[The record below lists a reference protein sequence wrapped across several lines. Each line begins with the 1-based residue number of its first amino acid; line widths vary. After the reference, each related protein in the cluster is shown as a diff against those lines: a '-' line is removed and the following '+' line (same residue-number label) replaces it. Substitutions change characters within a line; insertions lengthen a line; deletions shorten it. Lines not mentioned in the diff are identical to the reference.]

1 MVLNYIW
8 ISFFIIAFL
17 VALLKT
23 FLGDLEIFSLV
34 VNSIF
39 ERAELGFKLSLGLT
53 GIMALWLGIMRI
65 GEKGGAINILS
76 KIFAPLFNRLFPEI
90 PSSSNAHGSIIM
102 NISANMLGLDNAAT
116 PLGLKAMNE
125 LQKHNPEKEK
135 ASNAQILFLVLNTS
149 GLTLIPTSI
158 IALRAT
164 AMAENSI
171 TGNPTDIFIP
181 ILIATYCSTLAGLIF
196 VSIIQRINLFHK
208 TILAYLL
215 TATGLIGGLVW
226 YLASHKEHIE
236 IISNVLSGALIFGFI
251 IGFILLGLKNKIN
264 IYEEF
269 VEGAKDGFKVA
280 IKIIPYLIAMLC
292 AIGAFTTSGAMEFI
306 ISGIEGFFN
315 LFISDTRFVEGLPT
329 AIMKPLSG
337 AGARG
342 MMVESWGE
350 NASQINS
357 FVGRLTSTL
366 QGSTETTFYVLAVY
380 FGSVGI
386 KNTRYAIVAGLFADF
401 IGIIA
406 AILVCYLF
414 FG

>member
-1 MVLNYIW
+1 MTLNYIW
-8 ISFFIIAFL
+8 VGFFIVAFI
-17 VALLKT
+17 VAIFKT
-23 FLGDLEIFSLV
+23 LSGNPEIFSLI

-76 KIFAPLFNRLFPEI
+76 KLFAPLFSKLFPEI
-90 PSSSNAHGSIIM
+90 PTNSKAHGAIIM

-116 PLGLKAMNE
+116 PLGLKAMKE
-125 LQKHNPEKEK
+125 LQLENSDKNK

-164 AMAENSI
+164 AMAENNI
-171 TGNPTDIFIP
+171 TGNPADVFLP
-181 ILIATYCSTLAGLIF
+181 ILIATYCSTIAGLIF
-196 VSIIQRINLFHK
+196 VSILQKINLFQK
-208 TILAYLL
+208 TILAYLGS
-215 TATGLIGGLVW
+215 ATMAIGLLIW
-226 YLASHKEHIE
+226 YLFNHKNQIE
-236 IISNVLSGALIFGFI
+236 IISSVASGSIIFSFI
-251 IGFILLGLKNKIN
+251 ISFILLGLRKKIN

-269 VEGAKDGFKVA
+269 IQGAKEGFNVS
-280 IKIIPYLIAMLC
+280 IRIIPYLIAMLC

-306 ISGIEGFFN
+306 IKAMGNFFG
-315 LFISDTRFVEGLPT
+315 LFLENTQFVEALPT

-337 AGARG
+337 GGARG
-342 MMVESWGE
+342 MMVESWGQ

-357 FVGRLTSTL
+357 FVGKLTSTL

-386 KNTRYAIVAGLFADF
+386 RNTRYAVVAGLFADF
-401 IGIIA
+401 IGIIS
-406 AILVCYLF
+406 AIAIAYVF
-414 FG
+414 WG

>member
-8 ISFFIIAFL
+8 ISFFIVAFL

-23 FLGDLEIFSLV
+23 FMGDYEIFSLV

-76 KIFAPLFNRLFPEI
+76 KIFAPLFNKLFPEI
-90 PSSSNAHGSIIM
+90 PRSSNAHGSIIM

-164 AMAENSI
+164 AMAENNI

-306 ISGIEGFFN
+306 INGIEGFFN

-357 FVGRLTSTL
+357 FVGRLTHSSRVNRNHIL
-366 QGSTETTFYVLAVY
+366 CFSC
-380 FGSVGI
+380 
-386 KNTRYAIVAGLFADF
+386 LFWF
-401 IGIIA
+401 
-406 AILVCYLF
+406 CWH
-414 FG
+414 

>member
-17 VALLKT
+17 VALAKT
-23 FLGDLEIFSLV
+23 MMGDLDIFSLV

-39 ERAELGFKLSLGLT
+39 ERAELGFKLSIGLT

-65 GEKGGAINILS
+65 GEKGGAIHVLS
-76 KIFAPLFNRLFPEI
+76 KIFTPLFKKLFPEI

-171 TGNPTDIFIP
+171 IGNPTDIFIP

-196 VSIIQRINLFHK
+196 VSIIQKINLFQK
-208 TILAYLL
+208 TVLAYLL
-215 TATGLIGGLVW
+215 SATGLIGGLVW

-236 IISNVLSGALIFGFI
+236 IISDVFSGALIFGFI
-251 IGFILLGLKNKIN
+251 ISFILLGIKNKIN

-269 VEGAKDGFKVA
+269 IEGAKDGFNVA

-292 AIGAFTTSGAMEFI
+292 AIGAFTTSGAMLFI
-306 ISGIEGFFN
+306 IEGIESFFS
-315 LFISDTRFVEGLPT
+315 LFLSDTRFVEALPT

-337 AGARG
+337 GGARG
-342 MMVESWGE
+342 MMVESWGQ
-350 NASQINS
+350 NASEINS

-386 KNTRYAIVAGLFADF
+386 KNTRYAIVAGLFADL
-401 IGIIA
+401 IGVIA
-406 AILVCYLF
+406 AILIAYVF
-414 FG
+414 WG

>member
-8 ISFFIIAFL
+8 ISFFIIAFI
-17 VALLKT
+17 VALAKT
-23 FLGDLEIFSLV
+23 FQGDYEIFSLV

-76 KIFAPLFNRLFPEI
+76 RIFAPLFNKLFPEI
-90 PSSSNAHGSIIM
+90 PKNSKAHGSIIM

-116 PLGLKAMNE
+116 PLGLKAMGD
-125 LQKHNPEKEK
+125 LQKHNPDKTK

-164 AMAENSI
+164 AMAENNI
-171 TGNPTDIFIP
+171 IGNPTDIFIP

-196 VSIIQRINLFHK
+196 VSIIQKINLFQK
-208 TILAYLL
+208 EVLAYLG
-215 TATGLIGGLVW
+215 TATALIVGLIC
-226 YLASHKEHIE
+226 YLAIHKDQIE
-236 IISNVLSGALIFGFI
+236 IISSIVSGAFIFGFI
-251 IGFILLGLKNKIN
+251 ISFILLGIRSKIN
-264 IYEEF
+264 IYNEF
-269 VEGAKDGFKVA
+269 IEGAKDGFTVA
-280 IKIIPYLIAMLC
+280 VKIIPYLIAMLC
-292 AIGAFTTSGAMEFI
+292 AIGAFTTSGAMLFI
-306 ISGIEGFFN
+306 INGIESFFS
-315 LFISDTRFVEGLPT
+315 LFLTDTRFVDALPT

-337 AGARG
+337 GGARG
-342 MMVESWGE
+342 MMVESWGQ
-350 NASQINS
+350 NAAQINS

-386 KNTRYAIVAGLFADF
+386 KNTRYAIVAGLFADLV
-401 IGIIA
+401 GVIA
-406 AILVCYLF
+406 AIAVAYLF
-414 FG
+414 WG

>member
-1 MVLNYIW
+1 MTLNYIW
-8 ISFFIIAFL
+8 VGFFIVAFL
-17 VALLKT
+17 VAIFKT
-23 FLGDLEIFSLV
+23 LTGNPEIFSLI

-76 KIFAPLFNRLFPEI
+76 KLFAPLFSKLFPEI
-90 PSSSNAHGSIIM
+90 PTNSKAHGAIIM

-116 PLGLKAMNE
+116 PLGLKAMKE
-125 LQKHNPEKEK
+125 LQEENSDKNK

-164 AMAENSI
+164 AMAENNI
-171 TGNPTDIFIP
+171 TGNPADVFLP
-181 ILIATYCSTLAGLIF
+181 ILIATYCSTIAGLIF
-196 VSIIQRINLFHK
+196 VSILQKINLFQK
-208 TILAYLL
+208 TILAYLGS
-215 TATGLIGGLVW
+215 ATMAIGLLIW
-226 YLASHKEHIE
+226 YLFNHKNQIE
-236 IISNVLSGALIFGFI
+236 IISSVASGSIIFSFI
-251 IGFILLGLKNKIN
+251 ISFILLGLRKKIN

-269 VEGAKDGFKVA
+269 IQGAKEGFNVS
-280 IKIIPYLIAMLC
+280 IRIIPYLIAMLC

-306 ISGIEGFFN
+306 IKAMGSFFG
-315 LFISDTRFVEGLPT
+315 LFLENTQFVEALPT

-337 AGARG
+337 GGARG
-342 MMVESWGE
+342 MMVESWGQ

-357 FVGRLTSTL
+357 FVGKLTSTL

-386 KNTRYAIVAGLFADF
+386 RNTRYAVVAGLFADF
-401 IGIIA
+401 IGIIS
-406 AILVCYLF
+406 AIAIAYVF
-414 FG
+414 WG

>member
-8 ISFFIIAFL
+8 ISFFIIAFF
-17 VALLKT
+17 VALFKT
-23 FLGDLEIFSLV
+23 FQGDYDIFSLV

-76 KIFAPLFNRLFPEI
+76 RIFAPLFNKLFPEI
-90 PSSSNAHGSIIM
+90 PKDSKAHGSIIM

-116 PLGLKAMNE
+116 PLGLKAMGE
-125 LQKHNPEKEK
+125 LQKHNKDKTK

-164 AMAENSI
+164 AMAENNI
-171 TGNPTDIFIP
+171 IGNPTDIFIP

-196 VSIIQRINLFHK
+196 VSIIQKINLFQK
-208 TILAYLL
+208 EVLAYLG
-215 TATGLIGGLVW
+215 TATALIVGLIW
-226 YLASHKEHIE
+226 YLAVHKEQIE
-236 IISNVLSGALIFGFI
+236 IISSIVSGAFIFGFI
-251 IGFILLGLKNKIN
+251 ISFILLGLRSKIN
-264 IYEEF
+264 IYDEF
-269 VEGAKDGFKVA
+269 IEGAKDGFTIAV
-280 IKIIPYLIAMLC
+280 KIIPYLIAMLC
-292 AIGAFTTSGAMEFI
+292 AIGAFTTSGAMLFI
-306 ISGIEGFFN
+306 INGIESFFS
-315 LFISDTRFVEGLPT
+315 LFLTDTRFVDALPT

-337 AGARG
+337 GGARG
-342 MMVESWGE
+342 MMVESWGQ

-357 FVGRLTSTL
+357 FVGKLTSTL

-386 KNTRYAIVAGLFADF
+386 KNTRYAIVAGLFADLV
-401 IGIIA
+401 GVIA
-406 AILVCYLF
+406 AIAVAYLF
-414 FG
+414 WG

>member
-1 MVLNYIW
+1 MTLNYIW
-8 ISFFIIAFL
+8 VGFFIVAFL
-17 VALLKT
+17 VAIFKT
-23 FLGDLEIFSLV
+23 LSGNPEIFSLI

-76 KIFAPLFNRLFPEI
+76 KLFAPLFCKLFPEI
-90 PSSSNAHGSIIM
+90 PKDSKAHGAIIM

-116 PLGLKAMNE
+116 PLGLKAMKE
-125 LQKHNPEKEK
+125 LQAENPEKNK

-164 AMAENSI
+164 AMAENDI
-171 TGNPTDIFIP
+171 IGNPADVFLP
-181 ILIATYCSTLAGLIF
+181 ILIATYCSTIAGLIF
-196 VSIIQRINLFHK
+196 VSILQKINLFQK
-208 TILAYLL
+208 TIIAYLGS
-215 TATGLIGGLVW
+215 ATLAIGLLIW
-226 YLASHKEHIE
+226 YLFKHKNQIE
-236 IISNVLSGALIFGFI
+236 IISSVASGSIIFSFI
-251 IGFILLGLKNKIN
+251 IGFILLGLRKKIN

-269 VEGAKDGFKVA
+269 IEGAKEGFNVS
-280 IKIIPYLIAMLC
+280 IRIIPYLIAMLC

-306 ISGIEGFFN
+306 IKGMGSFFG
-315 LFISDTRFVEGLPT
+315 LFLENTQFVKALPT

-337 AGARG
+337 GGARG
-342 MMVESWGE
+342 MMVESWGQ

-357 FVGRLTSTL
+357 FVGKLTSTL

-386 KNTRYAIVAGLFADF
+386 KNTRYAVVAGLFADF
-401 IGIIA
+401 IGIIS
-406 AILVCYLF
+406 AIAIAYVF
-414 FG
+414 WG

>member
-8 ISFFIIAFL
+8 ISFFIVAFL

-23 FLGDLEIFSLV
+23 FMGDLEIFSLV

-164 AMAENSI
+164 AMAENGI

-306 ISGIEGFFN
+306 INGIEGFFN

-342 MMVESWGE
+342 MMVETWGE

>member
-8 ISFFIIAFL
+8 ISFFIVAFL
-17 VALLKT
+17 VALYKT
-23 FLGDLEIFSLV
+23 INGDFEIFSLV

-65 GEKGGAINILS
+65 GEKGGAIHILS
-76 KIFAPLFNRLFPEI
+76 RIFSPLFNKLFPEI
-90 PSSSNAHGSIIM
+90 PKDSKAHGSIIM

-116 PLGLKAMNE
+116 PLGLKAMGE
-125 LQKHNPEKEK
+125 LQKHNTEKTK

-164 AMAENSI
+164 AMTDNDISGTA
-171 TGNPTDIFIP
+171 TDIFIP

-196 VSIIQRINLFHK
+196 VSIVQKINLFQK
-208 TILAYLL
+208 TILAYLGSA
-215 TATGLIGGLVW
+215 TALIGGLIW
-226 YLASHKEHIE
+226 YLAIHKDQIE
-236 IISNVLSGALIFGFI
+236 IISSVVSGAFIFGFI
-251 IGFILLGLKNKIN
+251 IGFILLGLRSKIN
-264 IYEEF
+264 IYDEF
-269 VEGAKDGFKVA
+269 IEGAKDGFTVA
-280 IKIIPYLIAMLC
+280 VKIIPYLIAMLC
-292 AIGAFTTSGAMEFI
+292 AIGAFTTSGAMSFI
-306 ISGIEGFFN
+306 IDGIESFFG
-315 LFISDTRFVEGLPT
+315 LFITDTRFVDALPT

-337 AGARG
+337 GGARG

-350 NASQINS
+350 NAAQINS

-380 FGSVGI
+380 FGSIGV
-386 KNTRYAIVAGLFADF
+386 KNTRYAIVAGLFADL
-401 IGIIA
+401 IGVIA
-406 AILVCYLF
+406 AIIVAYLF
-414 FG
+414 WG

>member
-8 ISFFIIAFL
+8 ISFFIVAFL

-23 FLGDLEIFSLV
+23 FTGDLEIFSLV

-269 VEGAKDGFKVA
+269 IEGAKDGFKVA

-306 ISGIEGFFN
+306 INGIEGFFS

>member
-17 VALLKT
+17 VALAKT
-23 FLGDLEIFSLV
+23 MMGDLDIFSLV

-39 ERAELGFKLSLGLT
+39 ERAELGFKLSIGLT

-65 GEKGGAINILS
+65 GEKGGAIHVIS
-76 KIFAPLFNRLFPEI
+76 KIFAPLFRKLFPEI

-171 TGNPTDIFIP
+171 IGNPTDIFIP

-196 VSIIQRINLFHK
+196 VSIIQKINLFQK
-208 TILAYLL
+208 TVLAYLL
-215 TATGLIGGLVW
+215 SATGLIGGLVW
-226 YLASHKEHIE
+226 YLALHKEHIE

-251 IGFILLGLKNKIN
+251 ISFILLGIKNKIN

-269 VEGAKDGFKVA
+269 IEGAKDGFNVA

-292 AIGAFTTSGAMEFI
+292 AIGAFTTSGAMQFI
-306 ISGIEGFFN
+306 TEGTESFFS
-315 LFISDTRFVEGLPT
+315 LFLSDTRFVEALPT

-337 AGARG
+337 GGARG
-342 MMVESWGE
+342 MMVESWGQ
-350 NASQINS
+350 NASEINS

-386 KNTRYAIVAGLFADF
+386 KNTRYAIVAGLFADL
-401 IGIIA
+401 IGVIA
-406 AILVCYLF
+406 AISIAYVF
-414 FG
+414 WG

>member
-17 VALLKT
+17 VALAKT
-23 FLGDLEIFSLV
+23 MMGDLDIFSLV

-39 ERAELGFKLSLGLT
+39 ERAELGFKLSIGLT

-65 GEKGGAINILS
+65 GEKGGAIHVLS
-76 KIFAPLFNRLFPEI
+76 KIFAPLFRKLFPEI

-171 TGNPTDIFIP
+171 IGNPTDIFIP

-196 VSIIQRINLFHK
+196 VSIIQKINLFQK
-208 TILAYLL
+208 TVLAYLL
-215 TATGLIGGLVW
+215 SATGLIGGLVW

-236 IISNVLSGALIFGFI
+236 IISDVFSGALIFGFI
-251 IGFILLGLKNKIN
+251 ISFILLGIKNKIN

-269 VEGAKDGFKVA
+269 IEGAKDGFNVA

-292 AIGAFTTSGAMEFI
+292 AIGAFTTSGAMLFI
-306 ISGIEGFFN
+306 IEGIESFFS
-315 LFISDTRFVEGLPT
+315 LFLSDTRFVEALPT

-337 AGARG
+337 GGARG
-342 MMVESWGE
+342 MMVESWGQ
-350 NASQINS
+350 NASEINS
-357 FVGRLTSTL
+357 FVGRLTSTF

-386 KNTRYAIVAGLFADF
+386 KNTRYAIVAGLFADL
-401 IGIIA
+401 IGVIA
-406 AILVCYLF
+406 AILIAYVF
-414 FG
+414 WG

>member
-8 ISFFIIAFL
+8 ISFFIVAFL

-23 FLGDLEIFSLV
+23 FMGDLEIFSLV

-292 AIGAFTTSGAMEFI
+292 AIGAFATSGAMEFI

>member
-8 ISFFIIAFL
+8 ISFFIVAFL

-23 FLGDLEIFSLV
+23 FMGDYEIFSLV
-34 VNSIF
+34 INSIF

-76 KIFAPLFNRLFPEI
+76 KIFAPLFNKLFPEI
-90 PSSSNAHGSIIM
+90 PRSSNAHGSIIM

-306 ISGIEGFFN
+306 INGIEGFFN

-386 KNTRYAIVAGLFADF
+386 KNTRYAIVAGLFADL

>member
-8 ISFFIIAFL
+8 ISFFIVAFL

-23 FLGDLEIFSLV
+23 FMGDLEIFSLV

-306 ISGIEGFFN
+306 INGIEGFFS

-357 FVGRLTSTL
+357 FIGRLTSTL

-401 IGIIA
+401 VGIIA

>member
-1 MVLNYIW
+1 MTLNYIW
-8 ISFFIIAFL
+8 VGFFIVAFI
-17 VALLKT
+17 VAIFKT
-23 FLGDLEIFSLV
+23 LSGNPEIFSLI

-76 KIFAPLFNRLFPEI
+76 KLFAPLFSKLFPEI
-90 PSSSNAHGSIIM
+90 PTNSKAHGAIIM

-116 PLGLKAMNE
+116 PLGLKAMKE
-125 LQKHNPEKEK
+125 LQEENSDKNK

-164 AMAENSI
+164 AMAENNI
-171 TGNPTDIFIP
+171 TGNPADVFLP
-181 ILIATYCSTLAGLIF
+181 ILIATYCSTIAGLIF
-196 VSIIQRINLFHK
+196 VSILQKINLFQK
-208 TILAYLL
+208 TILAYLGS
-215 TATGLIGGLVW
+215 ATMAIGLLIW
-226 YLASHKEHIE
+226 YLFNHKNQIE
-236 IISNVLSGALIFGFI
+236 IISSVASGSIIFSFI
-251 IGFILLGLKNKIN
+251 ISFILLGLRKKIN

-269 VEGAKDGFKVA
+269 IEGAKEGFNVS
-280 IKIIPYLIAMLC
+280 IRIIPYLIAMLC

-306 ISGIEGFFN
+306 IKAMGSFFG
-315 LFISDTRFVEGLPT
+315 LFLENTQFVEALPT

-337 AGARG
+337 GGARG
-342 MMVESWGE
+342 MMVESWGQ

-357 FVGRLTSTL
+357 FVGKLTSTL

-386 KNTRYAIVAGLFADF
+386 RNTRYAVVAGLFADF
-401 IGIIA
+401 IGIIS
-406 AILVCYLF
+406 AIAIAYVF
-414 FG
+414 WG

>member
-8 ISFFIIAFL
+8 ISFFIVAFL

-23 FLGDLEIFSLV
+23 FMGDYEIFSLV

-53 GIMALWLGIMRI
+53 GIMALWLGVMRI

-76 KIFAPLFNRLFPEI
+76 KIFAPLFNKLFPEI
-90 PSSSNAHGSIIM
+90 PRSSNAHGSIIM

-215 TATGLIGGLVW
+215 TATGLIGGLVC

-264 IYEEF
+264 I
-269 VEGAKDGFKVA
+269 
-280 IKIIPYLIAMLC
+280 
-292 AIGAFTTSGAMEFI
+292 
-306 ISGIEGFFN
+306 
-315 LFISDTRFVEGLPT
+315 
-329 AIMKPLSG
+329 
-337 AGARG
+337 
-342 MMVESWGE
+342 
-350 NASQINS
+350 
-357 FVGRLTSTL
+357 
-366 QGSTETTFYVLAVY
+366 
-380 FGSVGI
+380 
-386 KNTRYAIVAGLFADF
+386 
-401 IGIIA
+401 
-406 AILVCYLF
+406 
-414 FG
+414 

>member
-1 MVLNYIW
+1 MTLNYIW
-8 ISFFIIAFL
+8 VGFFIVAFI
-17 VALLKT
+17 VAIFKT
-23 FLGDLEIFSLV
+23 LSGNPEIFSLI

-39 ERAELGFKLSLGLT
+39 DRAELGFKLSLGLT

-76 KIFAPLFNRLFPEI
+76 KLFAPLFSKLFPEI
-90 PSSSNAHGSIIM
+90 PTNSKAHGAIIM

-116 PLGLKAMNE
+116 PLGLKAMKE
-125 LQKHNPEKEK
+125 LQEENSDKNK

-164 AMAENSI
+164 AMAENNI
-171 TGNPTDIFIP
+171 TGNPADVFLP
-181 ILIATYCSTLAGLIF
+181 ILIATYCSTIAGLIF
-196 VSIIQRINLFHK
+196 VSILQKINLFQK
-208 TILAYLL
+208 TILAYLGS
-215 TATGLIGGLVW
+215 ATMAIGLLIW
-226 YLASHKEHIE
+226 YLFNHKNQIE
-236 IISNVLSGALIFGFI
+236 IISSVASGSIIFSFI
-251 IGFILLGLKNKIN
+251 ISFILIGLRKKIN

-269 VEGAKDGFKVA
+269 IQGAKEGFNVS
-280 IKIIPYLIAMLC
+280 IRIIPYLIAMLC

-306 ISGIEGFFN
+306 IKAMGSFFG
-315 LFISDTRFVEGLPT
+315 LFLENTQFVEALPT

-337 AGARG
+337 GGARG
-342 MMVESWGE
+342 MMVESWGQ

-357 FVGRLTSTL
+357 FVGKLTSTL

-386 KNTRYAIVAGLFADF
+386 RNTRYAVVAGLFADF
-401 IGIIA
+401 IGIIS
-406 AILVCYLF
+406 AIAIAYVF
-414 FG
+414 WG

>member
-8 ISFFIIAFL
+8 ISFFIVAFL

-23 FLGDLEIFSLV
+23 FMGDLEIFSLV

-171 TGNPTDIFIP
+171 VGNPTDIFIP

-306 ISGIEGFFN
+306 INVIEGFFN

>member
-1 MVLNYIW
+1 MTLNYIW
-8 ISFFIIAFL
+8 VGFFIVAFI
-17 VALLKT
+17 VAIFKT
-23 FLGDLEIFSLV
+23 LSGNPEIFSLI

-39 ERAELGFKLSLGLT
+39 ERAELGFKLSIGLT

-76 KIFAPLFNRLFPEI
+76 KLFAPLFSKLFPEI
-90 PSSSNAHGSIIM
+90 PTNSKAHGAIIM

-116 PLGLKAMNE
+116 PLGLKAMKE
-125 LQKHNPEKEK
+125 LQEENSDKNK

-164 AMAENSI
+164 AMAENNI
-171 TGNPTDIFIP
+171 TGNPADVFLP
-181 ILIATYCSTLAGLIF
+181 ILIATYCSTIAGLIF
-196 VSIIQRINLFHK
+196 VSILQKINLFQK
-208 TILAYLL
+208 TILAYLGS
-215 TATGLIGGLVW
+215 ATMAIGLLIW
-226 YLASHKEHIE
+226 YLFNHKNQIE
-236 IISNVLSGALIFGFI
+236 IISSVASGSIIFSFI
-251 IGFILLGLKNKIN
+251 ISFILLGLRKKIN

-269 VEGAKDGFKVA
+269 IQGAKEGFNVS
-280 IKIIPYLIAMLC
+280 IRIIPYLIAMLC

-306 ISGIEGFFN
+306 IKAMGSFFG
-315 LFISDTRFVEGLPT
+315 LFLENTQFVEALPT

-337 AGARG
+337 GGARG
-342 MMVESWGE
+342 MMVESWGQ

-357 FVGRLTSTL
+357 FVGKLTSTL

-386 KNTRYAIVAGLFADF
+386 RNTRYAVVAGLFADF
-401 IGIIA
+401 IGIIS
-406 AILVCYLF
+406 AIAIAYVF
-414 FG
+414 WG

>member
-17 VALLKT
+17 VALAKT
-23 FLGDLEIFSLV
+23 LMGDLDIFSLV

-39 ERAELGFKLSLGLT
+39 ERAELGFKLSIGLT

-65 GEKGGAINILS
+65 GEKGGAIHVLS
-76 KIFAPLFNRLFPEI
+76 KIFAPLLSKLFPDI

-171 TGNPTDIFIP
+171 IGNPTDIFIP

-196 VSIIQRINLFHK
+196 VSIIQKINLFQK
-208 TILAYLL
+208 TVLAYLL
-215 TATGLIGGLVW
+215 SATGLIGGLVW
-226 YLASHKEHIE
+226 YLATHKEHIE
-236 IISNVLSGALIFGFI
+236 IISDVFSGALIFGFI
-251 IGFILLGLKNKIN
+251 ISFILLGIKNKIN

-269 VEGAKDGFKVA
+269 IEGAKDGFNVA

-292 AIGAFTTSGAMEFI
+292 AIGAFTTSGAMLFI
-306 ISGIEGFFN
+306 IEGIESFFS
-315 LFISDTRFVEGLPT
+315 LFLSDTRFVEALPT

-337 AGARG
+337 GGARG
-342 MMVESWGE
+342 MMVESWGQ
-350 NASQINS
+350 NASEINS

-386 KNTRYAIVAGLFADF
+386 KNTRYAIVAGLFADL
-401 IGIIA
+401 IGVIA
-406 AILVCYLF
+406 AILIAYVF
-414 FG
+414 WG

>member
-17 VALLKT
+17 VALAKT
-23 FLGDLEIFSLV
+23 MMGDLDIFSLV

-39 ERAELGFKLSLGLT
+39 ERAELGFKLSIGLT

-65 GEKGGAINILS
+65 GEKGGAIHFLS
-76 KIFAPLFNRLFPEI
+76 KIFAPLFKKLFPEI

-171 TGNPTDIFIP
+171 IGNPTDIFIP

-196 VSIIQRINLFHK
+196 VSIIQKINLFQK
-208 TILAYLL
+208 TVLAYLL
-215 TATGLIGGLVW
+215 SATGLIGGLVW

-236 IISNVLSGALIFGFI
+236 VISDVFSGALIFGFI
-251 IGFILLGLKNKIN
+251 ISFILLGIKNKIN

-269 VEGAKDGFKVA
+269 IEGAKDGFNVA

-292 AIGAFTTSGAMEFI
+292 AIGAFTTSGAMLFI
-306 ISGIEGFFN
+306 IEGIESFFS
-315 LFISDTRFVEGLPT
+315 LFLSDTRFVEALPT

-337 AGARG
+337 GGARG
-342 MMVESWGE
+342 MMVESWGQ
-350 NASQINS
+350 NASEINS

-386 KNTRYAIVAGLFADF
+386 KNTRYAIVAGLFADL
-401 IGIIA
+401 IGVIA
-406 AILVCYLF
+406 AILIAYVF
-414 FG
+414 WG

>member
-8 ISFFIIAFL
+8 VGFFIVAFL
-17 VALLKT
+17 VAIFKT
-23 FLGDLEIFSLV
+23 ISGDYEVFSLI

-39 ERAELGFKLSLGLT
+39 DRAELGFKLSLGLT

-65 GEKGGAINILS
+65 GEKGGAIKILS
-76 KIFAPLFNRLFPEI
+76 KAFAPLFNKLFPEI
-90 PSSSNAHGSIIM
+90 PKNSPAHGSIIM

-116 PLGLKAMNE
+116 PLGLKAMDE
-125 LQKHNPEKEK
+125 LQKHNEKK
-135 ASNAQILFLVLNTS
+135 DRASNSQILFLVLNTS

-164 AMAENSI
+164 AMTENNI
-171 TGNPTDIFIP
+171 IGNPTDIFIP

-196 VSIIQRINLFHK
+196 VALVQKINLFQK
-208 TILAYLL
+208 IVLAYLGS
-215 TATGLIGGLVW
+215 ATLLITSLIW
-226 YLASHKEHIE
+226 YLYYNREHIE
-236 IISNVLSGALIFGFI
+236 LVSSVVSGFFIFGFI
-251 IGFILLGLKNKIN
+251 ISFIILGLKSKIN
-264 IYEEF
+264 IYSEF
-269 VEGAKDGFKVA
+269 IEGAKDGFKVA
-280 IKIIPYLIAMLC
+280 VKIIPYLIAMLC

-306 ISGIEGFFN
+306 IGGIESLFS
-315 LFISDTRFVEGLPT
+315 LFISDTRFVDALPT

-342 MMVESWGE
+342 MMIESWGQ

-386 KNTRYAIVAGLFADF
+386 KHTRYAVVAGLFADL
-401 IGIIA
+401 IGVISAVVITYV
-406 AILVCYLF
+406 LW
-414 FG
+414 G

>member
-1 MVLNYIW
+1 MTLNYIW
-8 ISFFIIAFL
+8 VGFFIVAFI
-17 VALLKT
+17 VAIFKT
-23 FLGDLEIFSLV
+23 LSGNPEIFSLI

-76 KIFAPLFNRLFPEI
+76 KLFAPLFSKLFPEI
-90 PSSSNAHGSIIM
+90 PTNSKAHGAIIM

-116 PLGLKAMNE
+116 PLGLKAMKE
-125 LQKHNPEKEK
+125 LQEENLDKNK

-164 AMAENSI
+164 AMAENNI
-171 TGNPTDIFIP
+171 TGNPADVFLP
-181 ILIATYCSTLAGLIF
+181 ILIATYCSTIAGLIF
-196 VSIIQRINLFHK
+196 VSILQKINLFQK
-208 TILAYLL
+208 TILLYLGS
-215 TATGLIGGLVW
+215 ATMAIGLLIW
-226 YLASHKEHIE
+226 YLFNHKNQIE
-236 IISNVLSGALIFGFI
+236 IISSVASGSIIFSFI
-251 IGFILLGLKNKIN
+251 ISFILLGLRKKIN

-269 VEGAKDGFKVA
+269 IQGAKEGFNVS
-280 IKIIPYLIAMLC
+280 IRIIPYLIAMLC

-306 ISGIEGFFN
+306 IKAMGSFFG
-315 LFISDTRFVEGLPT
+315 LFLENTQFVEALPT

-337 AGARG
+337 GGARG
-342 MMVESWGE
+342 MMVESWGQ

-357 FVGRLTSTL
+357 FVGKLTSTL

-386 KNTRYAIVAGLFADF
+386 RNTRYAVVAGLFADF
-401 IGIIA
+401 IGIIS
-406 AILVCYLF
+406 AIAIAYVF
-414 FG
+414 WG

>member
-1 MVLNYIW
+1 MTLNYIW
-8 ISFFIIAFL
+8 VGFFIVAFI
-17 VALLKT
+17 VAIFKT
-23 FLGDLEIFSLV
+23 LSGNPEIFSLI

-76 KIFAPLFNRLFPEI
+76 RLFAPLLEKLFPEI
-90 PSSSNAHGSIIM
+90 PKNSKAHGAIIM

-116 PLGLKAMNE
+116 PLGLKAMKE
-125 LQKHNPEKEK
+125 LQLENPEKNK
-135 ASNAQILFLVLNTS
+135 ASDAQILFLVLNTS

-164 AMAENSI
+164 AMAENNI
-171 TGNPTDIFIP
+171 VGNPADVFLP
-181 ILIATYCSTLAGLIF
+181 ILIATYCSTIAGLIF
-196 VSIIQRINLFHK
+196 VSILQKINLFQK
-208 TILAYLL
+208 TILAYLGS
-215 TATGLIGGLVW
+215 ATIVIGILIW
-226 YLASHKEHIE
+226 YLINHKNQIE
-236 IISNVLSGALIFGFI
+236 IISSVVSGSIIFSFI
-251 IGFILLGLKNKIN
+251 ISFILLGLRKKIN

-269 VEGAKDGFKVA
+269 IEGAKEGFNVS
-280 IKIIPYLIAMLC
+280 IRIIPYLIAMLC

-306 ISGIEGFFN
+306 IKAMGSFFG
-315 LFISDTRFVEGLPT
+315 LFLENTQFVEALPT

-337 AGARG
+337 GGARG
-342 MMVESWGE
+342 MMVESWGQ

-357 FVGRLTSTL
+357 FVGKLTSTL

-386 KNTRYAIVAGLFADF
+386 RNTRYAVVAGLFADF
-401 IGIIA
+401 IGIIS
-406 AILVCYLF
+406 AIAIAYIF
-414 FG
+414 WG

>member
-8 ISFFIIAFL
+8 ISFFIIAFI
-17 VALLKT
+17 VAVIKT
-23 FLGDLEIFSLV
+23 FLGDLEVFSLI

-39 ERAELGFKLSLGLT
+39 DRAELGFKLSIGLT

-65 GEKGGAINILS
+65 GEKGGAIKILS
-76 KIFAPLFNRLFPEI
+76 KLFAPLFNKLFPGI
-90 PSSSNAHGSIIM
+90 PKNSPAHGSIIM

-125 LQKHNPEKEK
+125 LQKHNKEKEK

-164 AMAENSI
+164 AMAENNI
-171 TGNPTDIFIP
+171 IGNPTDIFIP
-181 ILIATYCSTLAGLIF
+181 ILVATYCSTLAGLIF
-196 VSIIQRINLFHK
+196 VSIVQKINLFNK
-208 TILAYLL
+208 VILAYLGS
-215 TATGLIGGLVW
+215 ATLLIAGLIW
-226 YLASHKEHIE
+226 YLSNNKTQIE
-236 IISNVLSGALIFGFI
+236 AISSIVSGAFIFGFI
-251 IGFILLGLKNKIN
+251 ISFILLGIKSKIN
-264 IYEEF
+264 IYNEF
-269 VEGAKDGFKVA
+269 IEGAKDGFNVA

-292 AIGAFTTSGAMEFI
+292 AIGAFTTSGAMQFI
-306 ISGIEGFFN
+306 INGMETFFG
-315 LFISDTRFVEGLPT
+315 LFLNDTRFVDALPT

-337 AGARG
+337 GGARG
-342 MMVESWGE
+342 MMVESWGP
-350 NASQINS
+350 NATNINS

-386 KNTRYAIVAGLFADF
+386 KNTRYAVLAGLFADL
-401 IGIIA
+401 IGVIA
-406 AILVCYLF
+406 AILIAYIF
-414 FG
+414 WS